1 MRKAIHEE
9 GRKGR
14 NFNYS
19 SGRHRN
25 GWCEMMEILVAV
37 EAQGIS
43 KERKGGSPW
52 CARWMVHDSLHNFG
66 KSSKMKRTK

>member
-37 EAQGIS
+37 EAQVLHHLQVL
-43 KERKGGSPW
+43 EVEVV
-52 CARWMVHDSLHNFG
+52 MVL
-66 KSSKMKRTK
+66 